1 MCALLLYSGNRAEL
15 CLAEILESSTSET
28 RQRGS
33 AARNVHCA
41 REGEGGKR
49 AGGGGEERG
58 GATSRKRRGGE
69 ALDIEAP
76 AIQNPAPSR
85 NVVSK

>member
-1 MCALLLYSGNRAEL
+1 MCVLSFTELSL
-15 CLAEILESSTSET
+15 CLAEILESSTS
-28 RQRGS
+28 RDQAAGQGQRGT
-33 AARNVHCA
+33 CIA

-49 AGGGGEERG
+49 AGGGGGVEETG